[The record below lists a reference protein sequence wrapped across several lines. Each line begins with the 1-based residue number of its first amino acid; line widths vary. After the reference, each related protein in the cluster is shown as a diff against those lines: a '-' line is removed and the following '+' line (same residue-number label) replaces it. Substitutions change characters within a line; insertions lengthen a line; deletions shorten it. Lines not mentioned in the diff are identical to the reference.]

1 MLYLKLAWRNIW
13 RNKRRT
19 LITIASVVMAVLLAS
34 VMSSMQQGQY
44 DQMIDNTVGSFM
56 GHIQIHNN
64 GYWDEQTLDN
74 SFEVD
79 SSLIQR
85 LSNQPELEAV
95 VPRLDSYALAA
106 GRDRSRAAMV
116 IGIDTEAEKELS
128 APNEKIIEGNYFETN
143 SDRSVLVSAGLA
155 DYLNVTLEDTLVLLG
170 QGFRGTSATG
180 AYPIAGIIEF
190 GIPDMN
196 RGMVYLPLETA
207 EEFYGAYNR
216 LTALALLAEQSG
228 YIGSIT
234 ESLQEELSP
243 DFEVMDWQTLMPE
256 LVQAIQA
263 DYSTSLI
270 ILLILYMVVGFGI
283 FGTILMM
290 TAERRFELG
299 VMIAIGTSRLKI
311 SLLLLIEMLFITII
325 GTLAGML
332 ASIPFMYYFNQ
343 NPIYFSGNA
352 AEAIL
357 EYGMEPFIRFS
368 TDPSI
373 FLTQGTIVLIITLV
387 ICIYPLWYVN
397 KLQPVSAMR
406 N

>member
-1 MLYLKLAWRNIW
+1 MLKLAWRNIW

-19 LITIASVVMAVLLAS
+19 LITMASVVMAVLLAS

-56 GHIQIHNN
+56 GHIQIHAD

-74 SFEVD
+74 SFAVD
-79 SSLIQR
+79 STLLR
-85 LSNQPELEAV
+85 ELSENSGLEAV

-106 GRDRSRAAMV
+106 GTERSRAAMV
-116 IGIDTEAEKELS
+116 IGIDTEQEKKLS
-128 APNEKIIEGNYFETN
+128 TPHEKITAGNYFETN

-155 DYLNVTLEDTLVLLG
+155 DYLDVAIEDTLVLLG
-170 QGFRGTSATG
+170 QGFRGASATG
-180 AYPIAGIIEF
+180 AYPIAGIMEF
-190 GIPDMN
+190 GIPEMN
-196 RGMVYLPLETA
+196 RGMVYLPIETA
-207 EEFYGAYNR
+207 SEFYGVNNR
-216 LTALALLAEQSG
+216 FTALALLAESTG
-228 YIGSIT
+228 EIETIT
-234 ESLQEELSP
+234 NDLQQQLSS

-263 DYSTSLI
+263 DYGSSLI

-283 FGTILMM
+283 FGTVLMM
-290 TAERRFELG
+290 TAERQFELG

-311 SLLLLIEMLFITII
+311 SLLLLLEMLFITII
-325 GTLAGML
+325 GTLAGMA
-332 ASIPFMYYFNQ
+332 ASVPFMFYFNR
-343 NPIYFSGNA
+343 NPIHFSGNA
-352 AEAIL
+352 ADAIR

-368 TDPSI
+368 TDPAI
-373 FLTQGTIVLIITLV
+373 FLTQGTIVLVITLV
-387 ICIYPLWYVN
+387 ICLYPLWYAN